1 MKDNLQKKQILDII
15 NSKSFLDLKDNL
27 ENLLSETAIP
37 TVNED
42 ELYSLI
48 SDNYFK
54 LIKKLQIGKFSN
66 LSFADYND
74 PRVVV
79 IDGKEFDFDSVF
91 SHNDSTA
98 TECLCEIDALMA
110 DINKDESVV
119 LKEIEKRLNG

>member
-54 LIKKLQIGKFSN
+54 LIKKLQIGKSQ
-66 LSFADYND
+66 
-74 PRVVV
+74 
-79 IDGKEFDFDSVF
+79 I
-91 SHNDSTA
+91 
-98 TECLCEIDALMA
+98 
-110 DINKDESVV
+110 
-119 LKEIEKRLNG
+119 